1 MVDISASFFAC
12 ERLRVAPVLREVA
25 GVMDAA
31 GPAVAVL
38 SRSLLC
44 LPITTPSGHL
54 TTLDFADLSPV
65 TTPRP
70 GKNHSFSVPLAK
82 LHSVVLTATERHA
95 EAQKQLD
102 LLLEEIAEDF
112 DEVMTA
118 QFAQEL
124 TEDIRVDVFSSKGD
138 ELP

>member
-31 GPAVAVL
+31 CPAVAVL

-54 TTLDFADLSPV
+54 TTLDFITARV
-65 TTPRP
+65 FE
-70 GKNHSFSVPLAK
+70 GYG
-82 LHSVVLTATERHA
+82 VLEGP
-95 EAQKQLD
+95 K
-102 LLLEEIAEDF
+102 
-112 DEVMTA
+112 
-118 QFAQEL
+118 
-124 TEDIRVDVFSSKGD
+124 
-138 ELP
+138 